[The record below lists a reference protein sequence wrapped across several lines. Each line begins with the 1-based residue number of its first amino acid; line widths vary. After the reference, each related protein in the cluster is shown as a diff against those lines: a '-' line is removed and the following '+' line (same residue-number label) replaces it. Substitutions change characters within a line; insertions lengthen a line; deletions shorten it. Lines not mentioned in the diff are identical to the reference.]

1 MRTSGRTRKAAV
13 IAVAGLAAC
22 ATLIT
27 GCSSDNKKDDKGS
40 SDNSSASSTEKITLH
55 VGDFGSFG
63 YDDKTG
69 AALYAEYHKLHPNIT
84 IVEDA
89 VADGQQYWNSLKLH
103 LTQNSGLDD
112 IQAIEVGYI
121 GLAIQPNLASKF
133 VDFKTVAG
141 FNADDWLPYKEKQ
154 ATTSDGKVIGVGTD
168 AGPTA
173 ICYNKDAFQKAG
185 LPTDRDTLAANWNGD
200 WQKFIDLGK
209 QFAASKTAPKGMKFS
224 DSGSGLFNAV
234 LASQATQYSD
244 ASGKLIYDTSAGV
257 QTAWNIATEAVQE
270 GLTAGYQQL
279 DPANAWAAAFKTGK
293 FATVTCPSWMVGLV
307 ATNSGDAGKGKW
319 DVAAPPQVGNWG
331 GSFLAV
337 PKSGKHVK
345 EATELAQWLT
355 SSAQEIKVFQKF
367 GNIPSSTK
375 ALDDPAVQSLVNPY
389 FPGTPMGKIF
399 ASAAKNIT
407 PAPIG
412 PWDGNVKDIITKN
425 GILDMEKRGTAK
437 DKAWSNAMK
446 QIKDTVVE

>member
-27 GCSSDNKKDDKGS
+27 GCSSDSKDDSKGS
-40 SDNSSASSTEKITLH
+40 GDSSSSASSNEKITLH

-63 YDDKTG
+63 YDNEKG
-69 AALYAEYHKLHPNIT
+69 AALYAEYQKLHPNIT
-84 IVEDA
+84 IVEDN
-89 VADGQQYWNSLKLH
+89 VSDGQQYWDKLKLH

-121 GLAIQPNLASKF
+121 GLAIQPNLANKF
-133 VDFKTVAG
+133 VDFKTVQG

-154 ATTSDGKVIGVGTD
+154 ATTGDGKIIGLGTD

-173 ICYNKDAFQKAG
+173 ICYNKDAFAKAG
-185 LPTDRDTLAANWNGD
+185 LPTDRDQLASQWNGD

-209 QFAASKTAPKGMKFS
+209 QFQAKAPAGMKFS
-224 DSGSGLFNAV
+224 DSGSGLFNAI
-234 LASQATQYSD
+234 LASQPTQYSD
-244 ASGKLIYDTSAGV
+244 ANGKLIYDTSQGV
-257 QTAWNIATEAVQE
+257 KTAWDLSTEAVE
-270 GLTAGYQQL
+270 AGITAGYQQL
-279 DPANAWAAAFKTGK
+279 DPQNAWTAAFKTNK

-307 ATNSGDAGKGKW
+307 QSNSGPAGQGKW
-319 DVAAPPQVGNWG
+319 DIAAPPQVGNWG

-355 SSAQEIKVFQKF
+355 APEQQIKVFQKF
-367 GNIPSSTK
+367 GNIPSTVK
-375 ALDDPAVQSLVNPY
+375 ALDDPAVQNLTNPY
-389 FPGTPMGKIF
+389 FPGTPVGKLF

-425 GILDMEKRGTAK
+425 GIMDMEKRHTSK
-437 DKAWSNAMK
+437 DKAWSNVTS
-446 QIKDTVVE
+446 QIKDKVVQ

>member
-27 GCSSDNKKDDKGS
+27 GCSSDSKDDKSTS
-40 SDNSSASSTEKITLH
+40 SSKSSTEKITLH
-55 VGDFGSFG
+55 IGDFGSFG
-63 YDDKTG
+63 YDDQKG

-84 IVEDA
+84 IVEDN
-89 VADGQQYWNSLKLH
+89 VSDGQAYWDKLKLH
-103 LTQNSGLDD
+103 LTQSSGLDD

-133 VDFKTVAG
+133 VDFKTVNG
-141 FNADDWLPYKEKQ
+141 FNAGDWLPYKETQ
-154 ATTSDGKVIGVGTD
+154 ATTGDGKVIGVGTD

-200 WQKFIDLGK
+200 WEKFIALGK
-209 QFAASKTAPKGMKFS
+209 QFKASPTAPKGMSFS

-234 LASQATQYSD
+234 LASQPTQYSD

-257 QTAWNIATEAVQE
+257 KTAWNVATEAVTD

-279 DPANAWAAAFKTGK
+279 DPQNTWSAAFKTGK

-337 PKSGKHVK
+337 PKAGKHIA
-345 EATELAQWLT
+345 EATALAQWLT
-355 SSAQEIKVFQKF
+355 APEQEIKVFQKF

-375 ALDDPAVQSLVNPY
+375 ALDDPAVQNLTNPY
-389 FPGTPMGKIF
+389 FPGTPIGKIF

-412 PWDGNVKDIITKN
+412 PWDGTVKDILTKN
-425 GILDMEKRGTAK
+425 GILDMEKRHTGK
-437 DKAWSNAMK
+437 DKAWSNAIA
-446 QIKDTVVE
+446 QVKDKVVQ

>member
-27 GCSSDNKKDDKGS
+27 GCSSSKDTGSGDK
-40 SDNSSASSTEKITLH
+40 NSSAPSNEKITLH

-63 YDDKTG
+63 YDDKKG

-84 IVEDA
+84 IVEDNVSDA
-89 VADGQQYWNSLKLH
+89 QPYWDALKLH
-103 LTQNSGLDD
+103 LTQGSGLDD

-121 GLAIQPNLASKF
+121 GLAIQPNLANKF
-133 VDFKTVAG
+133 VDFKSVQG
-141 FNADDWLPYKEKQ
+141 FNAGDWLPYKETQ
-154 ATTSDGKVIGVGTD
+154 ATTGDGKIIGLGTD

-173 ICYNKDAFQKAG
+173 ICYNKAAFQAAG
-185 LPTDRDTLAANWNGD
+185 LPTDRNTLAQAWNGD

-209 QFAASKTAPKGMKFS
+209 QFEASKTKPKGMSFS

-234 LASQATQYSD
+234 LASQKDQYSD

-257 QTAWNIATEAVQE
+257 QTAWNIATEAVQNH
-270 GLTAGYQQL
+270 LTAGFQQL
-279 DPANAWAAAFKTGK
+279 DQAGTWNAAFKNNK

-307 ATNSGDAGKGKW
+307 QSNSGDAGKGKW
-319 DVAAPPQVGNWG
+319 DIAQPPQVGNWG

-337 PKSGKHVK
+337 PKASKHQQ
-345 EATELAQWLT
+345 EAIALAQWLT
-355 SSAQEIKVFQKF
+355 APAQQVKVFEKF
-367 GNIPSSTK
+367 GNIPSTTQ
-375 ALDDPAVQSLVNPY
+375 ALADPAVQNLQNPY
-389 FPGTPMGKIF
+389 FPGTPVGQIF
-399 ASAAKNIT
+399 ATAAKNIT

-412 PWDGNVKDIITKN
+412 QWDGTVKDIITKN
-425 GILDMEKRGTAK
+425 GILDMEQRGTSK
-437 DKAWSNAMK
+437 DKAWSNVVA
-446 QIKDTVVE
+446 QIKDKVTQ

>member
-27 GCSSDNKKDDKGS
+27 GCSSDSKSDDGSKDNGS
-40 SDNSSASSTEKITLH
+40 SSSNEKITLH
-55 VGDFGSFG
+55 VGDFGNFG
-63 YDDKTG
+63 YDDSKG
-69 AALYAEYHKLHPNIT
+69 AKLYSEYHKLHPNIT
-84 IVEDA
+84 IVEDN
-89 VADGQQYWNSLKLH
+89 VADGQQYWDKLKLH
-103 LTQNSGLDD
+103 LTQNSGLAD

-121 GLAIQPNLASKF
+121 GLAIQPNLANKF
-133 VDFKTVAG
+133 VDFKTVDG
-141 FNADDWLPYKEKQ
+141 FDASQWLPYKETQ
-154 ATTSDGKVIGVGTD
+154 ATTGSGQVIGLGTD

-185 LPTDRDTLAANWNGD
+185 LPTDRDTLAAQWNGD

-209 QFAASKTAPKGMKFS
+209 QFEASKTKPKGMKFS
-224 DSGSGLFNAV
+224 DSGSGLFNAI
-234 LASQATQYSD
+234 LASQKEQYSD
-244 ASGKLIYDTSAGV
+244 ANGKLIYDTSSGV
-257 QTAWNIATEAVQE
+257 KTAWNLAAEAVDA

-279 DPANAWAAAFKTGK
+279 DPQNAWAAAFKTNK

-319 DVAAPPQVGNWG
+319 DVAVPPQVGNWG

-345 EATELAQWLT
+345 EATALAQWLT
-355 SSAQEIKVFQKF
+355 AKEQEIAVFQKF
-367 GNIPSSTK
+367 GNIPSNQA
-375 ALDDPAVQSLVNPY
+375 ALDDPAVQNFTNPY

-399 ASAAKNIT
+399 ATAAKAIT

-412 PWDGNVKDIITKN
+412 PWDGNVKDILTKN
-425 GILDMEKRGTAK
+425 GIMDMEKRGTSK
-437 DKAWSNAMK
+437 DKAWDNAVA
-446 QIKDTVVE
+446 QIKDKVVQ